1 MCSFAEKDLNV
12 YSLKWMKIR
21 TIIPEFSL
29 FTNET
34 GLSNVVYITDMTSTI
49 LSEQWYKDRTNNFND
64 EKVGIITARQI

>member
-1 MCSFAEKDLNV
+1 
-12 YSLKWMKIR
+12 MKIR

>member
-1 MCSFAEKDLNV
+1 
-12 YSLKWMKIR
+12 MKIR

-34 GLSNVVYITDMTSTI
+34 GRSNVVYITDMTSTI